1 MTLPHWMGVAG
12 LPWHYSAV
20 QLHLHWGSE
29 VSMATGSEH
38 TINGQSTAAE
48 LHIVHYNTEMYAN
61 MSEAK
66 TQENGLAVLAILI
79 EAGKEV
85 NQGYGQK
92 VEIPAFDI
100 ESLLPDNLS
109 QYFRYNGSLTTPPCH
124 QSVLWTIFNERVK
137 ISHSQLLK
145 LQTALYSSKA
155 EGPKPIALQ
164 DNYRT
169 TQPLNRRTVLSSSI
183 PGEIAAI
190 VIGSLCGCTGLA
202 VIICFIVKTVRAA
215 FSPATSSARV
225 AASPVWSAMPEP
237 LAIMKVTP
245 RSSATMDDTQ
255 EFPVVMDTKPEFT
268 VIRSVAFGDYKAFSG
283 RLGLASS
290 LADPPLRS
298 IVICLFCSVN
308 SITTTAFSSINSTF
322 GLNLVSAF
330 CFADSTMATTFSPI
344 SSTSGLTLVSALC
357 SANSTM
363 AISSTFGLTLVSA
376 LYSANSTMATTF
388 RPINSTSGLS
398 LVSAF
403 CSADSTMATA
413 FSSISSA
420 QGFTL
425 VPAL

>member
-1 MTLPHWMGVAG
+1 MDLVWITVALFLFYKCVECSRTAKEWTYTGAVGQPEWAEFFPDCGGSSQSPINVDTSQTLYDPTLIPVQPLGYNQHGKRPFILYNNGHTVQMTLPHWMGVAG

-85 NQGYGQK
+85 NQGYGSILNYLGNIRYAGQK

-183 PGEIAAI
+183 PVSVKIYTAGEIAAI

-202 VIICFIVKTVRAA
+202 VIICFIVKTVRSQDMAKEHKEDAA
-215 FSPATSSARV
+215 LKMTSSPA
-225 AASPVWSAMPEP
+225 
-237 LAIMKVTP
+237 
-245 RSSATMDDTQ
+245 
-255 EFPVVMDTKPEFT
+255 KPEEAAPQPE
-268 VIRSVAFGDYKAFSG
+268 S
-283 RLGLASS
+283 
-290 LADPPLRS
+290 
-298 IVICLFCSVN
+298 
-308 SITTTAFSSINSTF
+308 
-322 GLNLVSAF
+322 
-330 CFADSTMATTFSPI
+330 
-344 SSTSGLTLVSALC
+344 
-357 SANSTM
+357 
-363 AISSTFGLTLVSA
+363 
-376 LYSANSTMATTF
+376 
-388 RPINSTSGLS
+388 
-398 LVSAF
+398 
-403 CSADSTMATA
+403 
-413 FSSISSA
+413 
-420 QGFTL
+420 
-425 VPAL
+425 

>member
-1 MTLPHWMGVAG
+1 MDLVWITVALFLFYKCVECSRTAKEWTYTGAVGQPEWAEFFPDCGGSSQSPINVDTSQTLYDPTLIPVQPLGYNQHGKRPFILYNNGHTVQMTLPHWMGVAG

-85 NQGYGQK
+85 NQGYGSILNYLGNIRYAGQK

-183 PGEIAAI
+183 PVSVKIYTAGEIAAI

-202 VIICFIVKTVRAA
+202 VIICFIVKTVRLTSSWDVLPSIRPAPQPRSQDMAKEHKEDAA
-215 FSPATSSARV
+215 LKMTSSPA
-225 AASPVWSAMPEP
+225 
-237 LAIMKVTP
+237 
-245 RSSATMDDTQ
+245 
-255 EFPVVMDTKPEFT
+255 KPEEAAPQPE
-268 VIRSVAFGDYKAFSG
+268 S
-283 RLGLASS
+283 
-290 LADPPLRS
+290 
-298 IVICLFCSVN
+298 
-308 SITTTAFSSINSTF
+308 
-322 GLNLVSAF
+322 
-330 CFADSTMATTFSPI
+330 
-344 SSTSGLTLVSALC
+344 
-357 SANSTM
+357 
-363 AISSTFGLTLVSA
+363 
-376 LYSANSTMATTF
+376 
-388 RPINSTSGLS
+388 
-398 LVSAF
+398 
-403 CSADSTMATA
+403 
-413 FSSISSA
+413 
-420 QGFTL
+420 
-425 VPAL
+425 